1 MKYKNLYKRHRY
13 GEPED
18 PAAGRCLF
26 AKCLLKRQVHT
37 CKKDAEFVM
46 GCVL

>member
-26 AKCLLKRQVHT
+26 ANVC
-37 CKKDAEFVM
+37 
-46 GCVL
+46 